1 MIQKQQEQGA
11 GQETSGCRKKG
22 QMSQM
27 GAPVNGRSRLQMDA
41 AAMTPAANPFKRVS
55 RRGFK
60 SFFRKNTQAAPREV
74 PKKGIRIP
82 FRISKFKS
90 VTSFLEWMI

>member
-1 MIQKQQEQGA
+1 MPDRKPPAA
-11 GQETSGCRKKG
+11 GRKARCHRWALRS
-22 QMSQM
+22 M
-27 GAPVNGRSRLQMDA
+27 AGRSRLQMDA